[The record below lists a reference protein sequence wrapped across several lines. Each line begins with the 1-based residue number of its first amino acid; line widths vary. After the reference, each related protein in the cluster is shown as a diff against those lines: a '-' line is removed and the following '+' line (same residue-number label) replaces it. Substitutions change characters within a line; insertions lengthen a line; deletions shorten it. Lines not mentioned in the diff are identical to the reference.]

1 MFRERLI
8 HNLPYFEFVEL
19 TLYYNAEGDYY
30 VCSMGQH
37 MERIGTMQSKTESG
51 YVTENTCYKAQRY
64 EGCPFRGS
72 CFKTKGDRIIESQ
85 SPPERISEKCH

>member
-30 VCSMGQH
+30 VCPMGQH

-51 YVTENTCYKAQRY
+51 YVTENACYKAQRC
-64 EGCPFRGS
+64 EGCPLRGS
-72 CFKTKGDRIIESQ
+72 CFKAKGDRIIESQ